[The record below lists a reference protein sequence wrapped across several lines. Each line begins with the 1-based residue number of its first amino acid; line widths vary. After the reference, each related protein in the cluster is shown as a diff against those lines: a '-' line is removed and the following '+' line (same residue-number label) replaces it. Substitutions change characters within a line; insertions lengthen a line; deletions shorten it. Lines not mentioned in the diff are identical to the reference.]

1 ISTQTIR
8 QQNLL
13 TLRDALSTIPGITVG
28 AGEGGG
34 GYGDS
39 INLRGYSASNDI
51 TVDGVRDSAQ
61 YSRTDPF
68 NLQQIEVYNGANSV
82 YNGSGSVGGTI
93 NLVQKTPQATDLTV
107 LEAGVGTD
115 DSYRATV
122 DRNLRV
128 SDMVAVRLTAM
139 YHENDVPRPD
149 VGKYE
154 RWGIHPSVTPG
165 LDSPTRTEKRRV
177 GKACDMKCRFRGWPY

>member
-1 ISTQTIR
+1 MRISDWSSDVCSSD
-8 QQNLL
+8 L
-13 TLRDALSTIPGITVG
+13 
-28 AGEGGG
+28 
-34 GYGDS
+34 
-39 INLRGYSASNDI
+39 YSASNDI

-61 YSRTDPF
+61 FSRTDPF

-115 DSYRATV
+115 DYYRATV
-122 DRNLRV
+122 DSNLRV
-128 SDMVAVRLTAM
+128 SDMVAVRLNAM

-149 VGKYE
+149 VEQYE
-154 RWGIHPSVTPG
+154 RVGIPPSVNVAMG
-165 LDSPTRTEKRRV
+165 SPTL
-177 GKACDMKCRFRGWPY
+177 DPPPH